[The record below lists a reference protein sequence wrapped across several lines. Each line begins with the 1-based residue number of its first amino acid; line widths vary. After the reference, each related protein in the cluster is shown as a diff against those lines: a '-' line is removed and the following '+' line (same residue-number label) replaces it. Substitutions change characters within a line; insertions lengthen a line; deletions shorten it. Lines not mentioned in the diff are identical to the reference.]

1 MKFGGTSVGGEQ
13 AFKHVVSLI
22 DSYAKTNDVVVVAS
36 AMNGVTNMLIETAN
50 RASQRDQEHVVEVT
64 EQLRTRHERTCRQA
78 ITDSDVLRQTMARLD
93 VELKEFE
100 RALTSICYLGELT
113 PRSRD
118 YVLSFGEKL
127 STLVLAGALSDS
139 GMRVERLTGEEAGI
153 VTDDSFGEA
162 TPLMDITK
170 RQVRHRLNPLIK
182 DGTIP
187 VVTGYIAATQDGMP
201 TTLGRGGSDYTAT
214 ILGVALEADEVWI
227 WTDVNG
233 ILTANPKIEPAAQ
246 TIARISFM
254 EAMEM
259 SHFAAK
265 AMHPRAFEPATEVEL
280 PVRVKNTFDP
290 NGPDTLIL
298 QEQQIKPGNPVK
310 AITSVREASMITVSG
325 AGMHGAPG
333 TAAKVLRV
341 PGENEISVL
350 MISQSSSEAN
360 ISLIVSR
367 SNLNKAET
375 TLRRSLLGH
384 GLFREVSTEP
394 DVSIVA
400 VVGAGM
406 RGTPGIAAR
415 LFRAVA
421 DKGVN
426 VRMIAQG
433 SSELNI
439 SFVVR
444 EADVVKSVRAL
455 HEEFQLDG
463 TDINCSCG
471 RASESVA

>member
-1 MKFGGTSVGGEQ
+1 MRIVMKFGGTSVGGEQ

-22 DSYAKTNDVVVVAS
+22 DSYAKTNDLVVVAS
-36 AMNGVTNMLIETAN
+36 AMNGVTNTLIETAN
-50 RASQRDQEHVVEVT
+50 RASQRDQKQIVDVA
-64 EQLRTRHERTCRQA
+64 EQLRTRHESTCRQT
-78 ITDSDVLRQTMARLD
+78 ITNSDGLKQTIARLD
-93 VELKEFE
+93 TELKELE
-100 RALTSICYLGELT
+100 KALTGICYLGELT

-139 GMRVERLTGEEAGI
+139 GMKVQRLTGEEAGI

-170 RQVRHRLNPLIK
+170 RQVRDRLNPFIK
-182 DGTIP
+182 DATIP
-187 VVTGYIAATQDGMP
+187 VVTGYIAATQDGVP

-233 ILTANPKIEPAAQ
+233 IMTADPKIEPEAQ
-246 TIARISFM
+246 TIAKISFM

-265 AMHPRAFEPATEVEL
+265 AMHPKALEPAAEVGL
-280 PVRVKNTFDP
+280 PVRVKNTLDP

-298 QEQQIKPGNPVK
+298 EEQQIKPGNTVK
-310 AITSVREASMITVSG
+310 AVTSVRDASMITVSG

-333 TAAKVLRV
+333 TAEKVLHV
-341 PGENEISVL
+341 LGENEINVL
-350 MISQSSSEAN
+350 MISQSSSETN
-360 ISLIVSR
+360 ISLVVSR
-367 SNLNKAET
+367 SNLKEAEIA
-375 TLRRSLLGH
+375 LRQSLLGH
-384 GLFREVSTEP
+384 GLFKEISTEP
-394 DVSIVA
+394 DVSVVA
-400 VVGAGM
+400 AVGAGM
-406 RGTPGIAAR
+406 KGTPGIAAR

-421 DKGVN
+421 DNGVN

-444 EADVVKSVRAL
+444 EADVLRSVRAL
-455 HEEFQLDG
+455 HKEFQLDG
-463 TDINCSCG
+463 KGVN
-471 RASESVA
+471 